1 MPEVRH
7 DGCQDG
13 AAMRLVWATFAQD
26 AITLPRMA
34 QSITEF
40 RGACHRRLQR
50 IMDNKEA
57 PGVVNR
63 GLLLPLPTL
72 RLPHPQQILDV
83 PLLVFV

>member
-1 MPEVRH
+1 MSEVRH

-40 RGACHRRLQR
+40 RGACHRRL
-50 IMDNKEA
+50 
-57 PGVVNR
+57 
-63 GLLLPLPTL
+63 
-72 RLPHPQQILDV
+72 
-83 PLLVFV
+83 